1 MLEIQEEG
9 KSMSLKSYE
18 ADFYG
23 WTIEQS
29 QLLELGKFDR
39 LDLSNL
45 AEEIA
50 SLGNQQKNELE
61 NRLAILLGHLLKWN
75 YQPELRGKSWRST
88 IREQRRQIQRLIT
101 KNPSLKPYLGEA
113 IAEGYE
119 SALDLVVRET
129 PLDYPDLPTDCLF
142 SVEEIFDPNF
152 P

>member
-1 MLEIQEEG
+1 MGIKL
-9 KSMSLKSYE
+9 YE

-50 SLGNQQKNELE
+50 SLGNQQRNELE

-88 IREQRRQIQRLIT
+88 IREQRRQIHRLII
-101 KNPSLKPYLGEA
+101 KNPSLKPYLAEA
-113 IAEGYE
+113 IIEGYE

-129 PLDYPDLPTDCLF
+129 PLDYPDLPTACPF
-142 SVEEIFDPNF
+142 NEEQIFDPNF
-152 P
+152 PKMEA

>member
-1 MLEIQEEG
+1 
-9 KSMSLKSYE
+9 MSLKSYE

-50 SLGNQQKNELE
+50 SLGNQQRNELE

-101 KNPSLKPYLGEA
+101 KNPSLKPYLEEA

-129 PLDYPDLPTDCLF
+129 PLDYPDLPADCLF
-142 SVEEIFDPNF
+142 SIEEIFDPNF

>member
-1 MLEIQEEG
+1 MD
-9 KSMSLKSYE
+9 LKLYE

-29 QLLELGKFDR
+29 QLLELGKFDQ

-50 SLGNQQKNELE
+50 SLGSQQRNELE

-101 KNPSLKPYLGEA
+101 KNPSLKPYLAEA
-113 IAEGYE
+113 ITEGYE
-119 SALDLVVRET
+119 SALDLAVRET
-129 PLDYPDLPTDCLF
+129 PLDYPDLPPSC
-142 SVEEIFDPNF
+142 P
-152 P
+152 